1 MNEARVVLLVEDNPA
16 DVFLVEE
23 ALRLHGLAPRLV
35 VLDDGEKA
43 IQWIAESDRQQR
55 TPPPAAMILDLN
67 LPKRTGAEVLGKLRD
82 SPALRDTPVI
92 LFTSSSASRD
102 RALED
107 SFPHTR
113 YFRKSADYD
122 EFMQIGGMLKNVL
135 SGTGGERDA

>member
-1 MNEARVVLLVEDNPA
+1 MNEVRVVLLVEDNPA

-92 LFTSSSASRD
+92 LFTSSGASRD